1 METEA
6 IEATTNKAV
15 TDTAE
20 GQADPLVALRERQ
33 AGRAAQYWRAVR
45 KLASGEKVPAAA
57 LEKLADGR
65 GPERIEADA
74 RLARERL
81 ELRKTILA
89 GAEAERRASDLRSA
103 LHAARARLAEAQR
116 EFAETERT
124 LRARLSACRA
134 ASEQATAAR
143 ERLIATCPDETLRR
157 RLGELTTEREK
168 LIERL
173 GATSD
178 PDVRIQLEQRA
189 AELAEKIEAT
199 RQAMIAF

>member
-45 KLASGEKVPAAA
+45 KLASGEKVPAAS

-65 GPERIEADA
+65 GPERIEGDVQLMRERDALRRTLAEVEPAAQRAEAARGELREAVAKFESARRERDEVLRRTQSAIGAARSAAEQAVAAEA
-74 RLARERL
+74 RLV
-81 ELRKTILA
+81 
-89 GAEAERRASDLRSA
+89 
-103 LHAARARLAEAQR
+103 
-116 EFAETERT
+116 
-124 LRARLSACRA
+124 
-134 ASEQATAAR
+134 
-143 ERLIATCPDETLRR
+143 ATCPDETLRR
-157 RLGELTTEREK
+157 RLGELTAEHTK

>member
-1 METEA
+1 MSTEVL
-6 IEATTNKAV
+6 EATTNRAGAV
-15 TDTAE
+15 PAAE
-20 GQADPLVALRERQ
+20 RVDPVAELRERQ

-143 ERLIATCPDETLRR
+143 ERLIATCPDAELRR
-157 RLGELTTEREK
+157 RLAELTDERSR
-168 LIERL
+168 LIDRL
-173 GATSD
+173 GAASD
-178 PDVRIQLEQRA
+178 PDVRVQLEQRA
-189 AELAEKIEAT
+189 AELAAEVEAV
-199 RQAMIAF
+199 RQAMMNL

>member
-1 METEA
+1 
-6 IEATTNKAV
+6 V